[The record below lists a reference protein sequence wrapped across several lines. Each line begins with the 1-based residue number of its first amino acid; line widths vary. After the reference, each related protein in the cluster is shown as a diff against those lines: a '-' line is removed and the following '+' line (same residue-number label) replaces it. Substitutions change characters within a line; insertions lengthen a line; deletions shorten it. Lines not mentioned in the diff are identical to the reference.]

1 MAWSFE
7 AKIIETI
14 FNALE
19 AVICSTAVYF
29 LYADKV
35 KESDILGK
43 YSCYIWILIFSYL
56 YTIRNMMTMVLIA
69 YLKLISTLSCRSA
82 LEYDHCYSQSHLNQS
97 DFRFTSLSNTRC
109 SLSLSYEWNERKIS
123 FRQVIDIMFFFYSM
137 SLLNWHVMRR
147 VFFVTRCVRL
157 NDVILSE
164 SVNHSSFSF
173 MISKCIKIIGSPRVC
188 VCVYLS
194 DL

>member
-69 YLKLISTLSCRSA
+69 HLKHISTLSCRSA

-109 SLSLSYEWNERKIS
+109 SLSLSYEWNEKKIS
-123 FRQVIDIMFFFYSM
+123 FRQVIDIMFFFIPCCCWTDMWWDACFLYLVVFASM
-137 SLLNWHVMRR
+137 TLYYQNQWTIHRFLLWFQNV
-147 VFFVTRCVRL
+147 
-157 NDVILSE
+157 
-164 SVNHSSFSF
+164 
-173 MISKCIKIIGSPRVC
+173 
-188 VCVYLS
+188 
-194 DL
+194 